1 MQESD
6 LEKLRYPIG
15 KFEFHS
21 SASSSE
27 VKEWIKEIEQLP
39 AVLKKSLKGLNEKQ
53 LNTPYREGGWTV
65 KQVVHHIADSHI
77 NAYIRVRL
85 ALTEN
90 HPTIKPYK
98 EALWAELDDAKNLP
112 VEISIS
118 LLESLH
124 LRWTHLLKKL
134 SASDYEKTV
143 YHPESNRDM
152 SIKFLMHLYSWHGN
166 HHCAHIT
173 SLRKRN
179 KW

>member
-21 SASSSE
+21 AASSSE

-53 LNTPYREGGWTV
+53 LNTPYREGGWTIR
-65 KQVVHHIADSHI
+65 QVVHHIADSHM
-77 NAYIRVRL
+77 NAYIRFKL
-85 ALTEN
+85 ALTEDK
-90 HPTIKPYK
+90 PTIKPYLEK
-98 EALWAELDDAKNLP
+98 LWAEMDDSTNLP
-112 VEISIS
+112 IEVSLSI
-118 LLESLH
+118 LEPLH
-124 LRWTHLLKKL
+124 VRMVYILKKIKGNEF
-134 SASDYEKTV
+134 DRTV
-143 YHPESNRDM
+143 YHPESKREM